1 MMWTFRYLALAI
13 GVIFQLSS
21 VVGYASWMQVSDLCV
36 CVVLSVGV
44 ARAAKIMHC
53 IIVHFPYA

>member
-1 MMWTFRYLALAI
+1 MMWTFRYLALAV
-13 GVIFQLSS
+13 GVIFQLTS

-36 CVVLSVGV
+36 CVSFSRWES
-44 ARAAKIMHC
+44 RAAKIMHC